1 MIVADY
7 SMPGAEMRVLA
18 GEVVQAEEVPRARL
32 AASGLPVNVEGGE
45 FMTRELL
52 KVGNREVYGADFS
65 RVIGEWLS
73 NQRKPAELMVLE
85 RREWGNFWLSAQRQ
99 GSRPAG
105 RRRRCRPGE
114 LQRRIERV
122 DQLHAQIS
130 RIEKVE
136 IGRINHGLERLRL
149 KTRKLELTTV
159 WMRPLRPIW
168 TPSAPSGDAAEYRV
182 LEDKLVALQQQF
194 NRDSITVRTAD
205 GREQEITLGKVV
217 RAFQPNAMSTPQKL
231 MFYFAKLREFVSD
244 EPREA
249 NTEGGVFP
257 AIFGT
262 VLMTL
267 IMAVIVTPF
276 GVIAAV
282 YLREYAKQGLLTRII
297 RIAVNNLAGVPSIV
311 YGVFGLGFFVYVLGG
326 SLDRLFYPEAAPAP
340 VFGTPGL
347 MWASLTLAIL
357 TLPVVIV
364 ATEEGLAR
372 IPRMIREGL
381 LALGATKSGDV
392 VEGGA
397 ADGQPGDDDRFHPRR
412 GACRRRSGAADAGRR
427 GRWRRTCRS
436 TATTPICIW
445 TRRSCTASHLRRRLP
460 EPQRRGGAAA
470 GLRHRAAAGTGDRH
484 AQLQRDLH
492 SQPPAREVQGA
503 GSLIEAVRVRQRPGE
518 RGAGPTCA
526 CSFALAAANG
536 ANTTQTTTHSID
548 IRPRPRQAQ
557 PEPGQRAGRH
567 RGARPQPAVLR
578 PEAGVAQR
586 QHEHPRQRV
595 TAFIGP
601 SGCGKSTPLRCF
613 NRMNDRVDGCRIEGA
628 INLDGQNI
636 YQKGVTWPTCVVA
649 SAWCSEAQPVPQEH
663 LRERGLRPAHPCIKQ
678 KRVLDETVEWA
689 LKGAA
694 LWEEVKDRCTS
705 RHSASGGQQQRS
717 VIARTIAVQPEV
729 LLLDEP
735 SSASTHPR

>member
-1 MIVADY
+1 MKKDSLNSWVKSGTPWIWMNAGAVSIAVIMTLGLLAIIAVRGLAHFWPADVIVADY

-65 RVIGEWLS
+65 WVIGEWLS

-85 RREWGNFWLSAQRQ
+85 RREWGNFYGYLLNVKE
-99 GSRPAG
+99 AG
-105 RRRRCRPGE
+105 QLVAEGDAAWGE
-114 LQRRIERV
+114 LQRRIDRV
-122 DQLHAQIS
+122 DQLHAQIA

-149 KTRKLELTTV
+149 KTRKLELDD
-159 WMRPLRPIW
+159 RL
-168 TPSAPSGDAAEYRV
+168 DAVAQADLDAERAQWDAEYRV
-182 LEDKLVALQQQF
+182 LEDKLIALQQQF

-231 MFYFAKLREFVSD
+231 MFYFAKLWEFVSD

-372 IPRMIREGL
+372 IPRMIREGS
-381 LALGATKSGDV
+381 LALGATKSETLWKV
-392 VEGGA
+392 VL
-397 ADGQPGDDDRFHPRR
+397 PM
-412 GACRRRSGAADAGRR
+412 
-427 GRWRRTCRS
+427 
-436 TATTPICIW
+436 
-445 TRRSCTASHLRRRLP
+445 ASPAMMTGLILAVAR
-460 EPQRRGGAAA
+460 AA
-470 GLRHRAAAGTGDRH
+470 GEVAPLMLVGVVKLAPNLPLNGNYPY
-484 AQLQRDLH
+484 LH
-492 SQPPAREVQGA
+492 LDQKIMHLGFHIYDVGFQSPNV
-503 GSLIEAVRVRQRPGE
+503 EA
-518 RGAGPTCA
+518 
-526 CSFALAAANG
+526 
-536 ANTTQTTTHSID
+536 
-548 IRPRPRQAQ
+548 
-557 PEPGQRAGRH
+557 
-567 RGARPQPAVLR
+567 ARPLVYATALLLVLVI
-578 PEAGVAQR
+578 A
-586 QHEHPRQRV
+586 
-595 TAFIGP
+595 TLNF
-601 SGCGKSTPLRCF
+601 S
-613 NRMNDRVDGCRIEGA
+613 A
-628 INLDGQNI
+628 IYIRN
-636 YQKGVTWPTCVVA
+636 
-649 SAWCSEAQPVPQEH
+649 H
-663 LRERGLRPAHPCIKQ
+663 LREKYKA
-678 KRVLDETVEWA
+678 LD
-689 LKGAA
+689 
-694 LWEEVKDRCTS
+694 
-705 RHSASGGQQQRS
+705 H
-717 VIARTIAVQPEV
+717 
-729 LLLDEP
+729 
-735 SSASTHPR
+735 